1 MKVCFV
7 ASIKNKDANIK
18 YYEEIIRILK
28 ETGDK
33 VSCDHVIGT
42 TQTKLDSLNEDE
54 RVKFHKNVIDQVK
67 KSDLV
72 VAEITSQSLSVGFL
86 ISMALDLSK
95 TTILLYRGDSKPNI
109 ISTLE
114 ESDKLLVGSY
124 SNQDDIEGVLT
135 GLLDKAKGKS
145 DVRFNFFV
153 SPKILNYLDWIAQKR
168 MVPRSVFLR
177 NLIEREMK
185 KDKEFKE

>member
-1 MKVCFV
+1 MKVCLV
-7 ASIKNKDANIK
+7 ASIKNKDVNVE
-18 YYEEIIRILK
+18 YYREIVKVLK
-28 ETGDK
+28 GSGDK
-33 VSCDHVIGT
+33 VFYEHVLNYS
-42 TQTKLDSLNEDE
+42 QADLDSLSEDK
-54 RVKFHKNVIDQVK
+54 RVQFHKRVMDLVK

-95 TTILLYRGDSKPNI
+95 PTILLYRGNSKPNI

-114 ESDKLLVGSY
+114 ESDKLLVGKY
-124 SNQDDIEGVLT
+124 SDQNDIEGVLN
-135 GLLDKAKGKS
+135 GLLNKAKGKS

-153 SPKILNYLDWIAQKR
+153 SPKILAYLDWVAQKR

-177 NLIEREMK
+177 DLIEKEMK

>member
-7 ASIKNKDANIK
+7 ASIKNKDSNLK
-18 YYEEIIRILK
+18 YYEEIIKVLK
-28 ETGDK
+28 ESGDK
-33 VSCDHVIGT
+33 VFYDHVMDNS
-42 TQTKLDSLNEDE
+42 QANLDSLSEDKK
-54 RVKFHKNVIDQVK
+54 VQFHKRVIDQIK

-95 TTILLYRGDSKPNI
+95 PTILLYRGSSKPNI

-114 ESDKLLVGSY
+114 ESDKLIVESY
-124 SNQDDIEGVLT
+124 LENDDIERVLV
-135 GLLDKAKGKS
+135 GALNKAKGKS

-153 SPKILNYLDWIAQKR
+153 SPKILAYLDWVAQKR

>member
-1 MKVCFV
+1 MRVCFV
-7 ASIKNKDANIK
+7 ASIKNKEVNLK
-18 YYEEIIRILK
+18 YYQEIIRVLK

-33 VSCDHVIGT
+33 VFCEHVMGNS
-42 TQTKLDSLNEDE
+42 QANLDSLSEDKK
-54 RVKFHKNVIDQVK
+54 VQFHKNVMDQVK
-67 KSDLV
+67 KADLV

-86 ISMALDLSK
+86 ISMSLDLSK
-95 TTILLYRGDSKPNI
+95 PTVLLYRGSSKPNI

-114 ESDKLLVGSY
+114 QSDKLLVGSY
-124 SNQDDIEGVLT
+124 SELGDIEKVLSDY
-135 GLLDKAKGKS
+135 LDKARGKS

-168 MVPRSVFLR
+168 MIPRSVFLR

>member
-1 MKVCFV
+1 MRVCFV
-7 ASIKNKDANIK
+7 ASIKNKEVNLK
-18 YYEEIIRILK
+18 YYQEIIRVLK

-33 VSCDHVIGT
+33 VFCEHVMGNS
-42 TQTKLDSLNEDE
+42 QANLDSLSEDKK
-54 RVKFHKNVIDQVK
+54 VQFHKNVMDQVK
-67 KSDLV
+67 KADLV

-86 ISMALDLSK
+86 ISMSLDLSK
-95 TTILLYRGDSKPNI
+95 PTILLYRGSSKPNI

-114 ESDKLLVGSY
+114 QSDKLLVGSY
-124 SNQDDIEGVLT
+124 SELGDIEKVLSDY
-135 GLLDKAKGKS
+135 LDKARGKS

-168 MVPRSVFLR
+168 MIPRSVFLR

>member
-7 ASIKNKDANIK
+7 ASIKNKEANLR
-18 YYEEIIRILK
+18 YYEEIIKVLK
-28 ETGDK
+28 DTGDR
-33 VSCDHVIGT
+33 VFCEHVMNNS
-42 TQTKLDSLNEDE
+42 QEKLDSLNEDK
-54 RVKFHKNVIDQVK
+54 RVQFHKNIMDQIK

-95 TTILLYRGDSKPNI
+95 PTILLYRGNSKPNI

-114 ESDKLLVGSY
+114 ESDKLLVRSY
-124 SNQDDIEGVLT
+124 KDENEIEKILVDCLNV
-135 GLLDKAKGKS
+135 AKGKS

-168 MVPRSVFLR
+168 MIPRSVFLR

>member
-1 MKVCFV
+1 MKVCFI
-7 ASIKNKDANIK
+7 ASIKNKDVNIRF
-18 YYEEIIRILK
+18 YEEIIKVLK
-28 ETGDK
+28 ESGDK
-33 VSCDHVIGT
+33 VFYEHVMGNS
-42 TQTKLDSLNEDE
+42 QTILDSLSEDKK
-54 RVKFHKNVIDQVK
+54 VKFHKNVIDQVK

-95 TTILLYRGDSKPNI
+95 PTILLYRGSSKPNI
-109 ISTLE
+109 VSTLE
-114 ESDKLLVGSY
+114 ESDKLFVRSY
-124 SNQDDIEGVLT
+124 SEQSEIEKILNDC
-135 GLLDKAKGKS
+135 LNLAKGKS

-168 MVPRSVFLR
+168 MIPRSVFLR

-185 KDKEFKE
+185 KDKEFKG